1 MLNDILRAIDEQTE
15 NMIQIRRY
23 LHRHPE
29 LSFHEYK
36 TAKFIQKHYDKLD
49 IPYEKDLGGN
59 GVIATLEGGLPGKT
73 VALRADFDALP
84 IQDEKDVSY
93 KSQNEGISHAC
104 GHDGHTASLL
114 ALASVLN
121 AFKPS
126 LKGKI
131 VFLHQHAEEIV
142 PGGAKSI
149 LETGALDQIDA
160 IFGTHLWSTIPL
172 GEIHTNKESFMAGA
186 DKFTIKIKGDGGH
199 GAYPHETNDSIVAA
213 AHLITQIQT
222 IISRRIDPVKTGVI
236 TIGEM
241 RAGSS
246 FNVIADTAELTGTV
260 RYLETEIQQE
270 IIKELKRLTNGLSEA
285 HQVEMSLDYERGYPP
300 VKNHPAEVDLV
311 LKASRAIA
319 DVTAAREVAPH
330 MSAEDFAYYL
340 QEKPG
345 AYFFTGARLTDEER
359 VYPHHHPK
367 FDFNEQAMP
376 LAAKVLASAYYHYVK

>member
-142 PGGAKSI
+142 PGGAKPI